1 MDETL
6 KNQLEILI
14 RFWERSSEPW
24 EVKDSQSR
32 YIYANPRAHRFV
44 SLPAKYKIEGRLD
57 GDLPSPIAEFQDEF
71 QRQDR

>member
-1 MDETL
+1 MGETL

-32 YIYANPRAHRFV
+32 YIYANPRAHRFFPYLL
-44 SLPAKYKIEGRLD
+44 SIISKD
-57 GDLPSPIAEFQDEF
+57 D
-71 QRQDR
+71 